1 MAMPSSRTP
10 FIPDYFKKK
19 GAAFVPEWV
28 GRVTQV
34 SKVNQKIPA
43 ALRESLSGEH
53 GVEDTTF
60 ILKGGSCVIPYE
72 GIFPLDIMIQNG
84 SIALVGEDL
93 SHGDA
98 TIVGVEGKYIIPG
111 IVDPHVHLGI
121 FTDFD
126 TEIVTETRSALL
138 NGVTTIGCYIVSEDS
153 YLSTLDD
160 IIDKVENRSFCDI
173 FIHLAILNQKQL
185 EEIPLYYSRYGI
197 TSFKTWMC
205 GIRGL
210 IPDVEDDFLLDLME
224 KIASLGDDA
233 VLNIHPENYRVVNR
247 ATSKLQKAEPVPD
260 SLAVWEQSHPAF
272 AEAEAVQR
280 AFWLAKQTGV
290 RPYFVHMSSKEG
302 IRIAAELKR
311 ENKTICFETTSPYL
325 TLNLE
330 QGLGFSYKM
339 APPIRTRDDQN
350 SLWNALSEDVVDTIG
365 TDHTCMTLAEKKT
378 GANLWDI
385 PPGYPAVGTHLPSLL
400 DSAKRIA
407 FPLPTLIEKT
417 TASPAKIF
425 GVYPQK
431 GTILPGTDAD
441 LVIIDPVLEKEVTPE
456 IAASRSDY
464 CLHEGEKLVGWPVA
478 VVKSGRLVSHD
489 NFEREKDSIQGRY
502 LKRQ

>member
-1 MAMPSSRTP
+1 MTMPSSRTP
-10 FIPDYFKKK
+10 FIPEYFKKEE
-19 GAAFVPEWV
+19 ASFVPEWV
-28 GRVTQV
+28 RRVTQV

-43 ALRESLSGEH
+43 ALRESLSDKH
-53 GVEDTTF
+53 DAEDRTL

-72 GIFPLDIMIQNG
+72 GIFRLDIMIQNG

-98 TIVGVEGKYIIPG
+98 NIVTVEGKYIIPG
-111 IVDPHVHLGI
+111 IIDPHVHLGI
-121 FTDFD
+121 SAEFD
-126 TEIVTETRSALL
+126 IEIVTETRSALL

-153 YLSTLDD
+153 YLNTLDN
-160 IIDKVENRSFCDI
+160 IIDKIETHSFCDV
-173 FIHLAILNQKQL
+173 FVHLAILNQKQL

-197 TSFKTWMC
+197 TSYKTWMC

-224 KIASLGDDA
+224 KIASVGDDA

-247 ATSKLQKAEPVPD
+247 ATERLKKAQPAPD
-260 SLAVWEQSHPAF
+260 SLAIWEQSHPAF

-302 IRIAAELKR
+302 IGMATELKR

-339 APPIRTRDDQN
+339 APPIRTRDDQD

-365 TDHTCMTLAEKKT
+365 TDHTCLTLGEKKT
-378 GANLWDI
+378 GGNLWDI

-400 DSAKRIA
+400 DTAKKIG
-407 FPLPTLIEKT
+407 FPLQKLIEKT

-431 GTILPGTDAD
+431 GTIMPGTDAD
-441 LVIIDPVLEKEVTPE
+441 LVIVDPVLEKEATPE
-456 IAASRSDY
+456 TAASRSDY
-464 CLHEGEKLVGWPVA
+464 CLHEGEKLIGWPVA

-489 NFEREKDSIQGRY
+489 NFEREKDSINGRY